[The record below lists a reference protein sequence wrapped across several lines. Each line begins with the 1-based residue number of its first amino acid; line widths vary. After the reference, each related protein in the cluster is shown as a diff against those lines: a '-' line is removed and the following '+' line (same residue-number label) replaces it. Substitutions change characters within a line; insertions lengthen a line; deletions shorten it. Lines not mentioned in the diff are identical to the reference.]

1 MQSTGDVLPPY
12 TSLLNPISAQPTG
25 IYNAS
30 LYSAAYTSPPGVLL
44 PSVNGGLIGSAKPTT
59 QSCVGKRKLSAS
71 L

>member
-30 LYSAAYTSPPGVLL
+30 LYSAAYTSQPGVIL
-44 PSVNGGLIGSAKPTT
+44 PSVNGGLIGAAKTT
-59 QSCVGKRKLSAS
+59 PPSCGGKRK
-71 L
+71 